1 VTHIEKISGEI
12 LDASAMILGSG
23 SSADGDQDVTYWYE
37 GICPYSGEILPLPRT
52 LQVEAIA
59 QNLMQEI
66 KIYGDKPIEGK
77 MYGVLLVENSHG
89 EKIVLK
95 AFSGLLNGESQI
107 AGWVPP
113 IAGREKVAIEES
125 ITLSKLATIKQ
136 ELIELS
142 EIPQRLEYEQKS
154 QEYASQF
161 QILQDQHRISK
172 QQRQI
177 KRSQSSDTNLKELEQ
192 ESQQEKMLRRDF
204 KRDRDQVLQPL
215 QEAIAIA
222 DNKMLMLKKQR
233 RELSRTLQT
242 QMHNAYVLTN
252 FAGETRSLRELITE
266 GVMPTGMGDCCAPKL
281 LHYAAIND
289 LTPLAMAEFWWGLPS
304 ADGYKIQGEFYGA
317 CVERCQPLMGFL
329 LSGRRSP
336 PAPLVKGG
344 EEIQN
349 RVTFFNGKEES
360 QVPLYKGDLGGSLSL
375 FTRRSPPA
383 PLIKGGEE
391 IRNQVPLYKGDLGG
405 SLQII
410 YEDQNLIAIAKPPNL
425 LSVPGRYLD
434 TQDSVLSRLRQYLGK
449 EMDEQTEIY
458 PVHRLD
464 RQTSGVLL
472 FARDLDS
479 LRHLQQQFQAR
490 QVHKIYEAL
499 LSGKLEIE
507 KGIIDLP
514 LWGNPENRPHQQVD
528 FNRGKPS
535 VTQFQILQ
543 QEENH
548 TRLEFIPL
556 TGRTHQL
563 RVHSADAR
571 GLGMTILGD
580 RLYGCHAETSR
591 LHLHARELTF
601 TYPRSQEIIHLQ
613 IPVPF

>member
-12 LDASAMILGSG
+12 LNASAMILGSG
-23 SSADGDQDVTYWYE
+23 SSAESDRSITYCYE
-37 GICPYSGEILPLPRT
+37 GICPYSGEILRLPRT
-52 LQVEAIA
+52 FQVEAIA

-66 KIYGDKPIEGK
+66 KSYGDRYIEGK
-77 MYGVLLVENSHG
+77 MYGVLLAESSQT

-142 EIPQRLEYEQKS
+142 EIPQRLEYAQKS
-154 QEYASQF
+154 QAYALQF
-161 QILQDQHRISK
+161 QILQDQHRVSK
-172 QQRQI
+172 QQRQV
-177 KRSQSSDTNLKELEQ
+177 KRSQLTELLDPDLQKLER

-222 DNKMLMLKKQR
+222 DSKMLMLKKQR

-266 GVMPTGMGDCCAPKL
+266 GAMPTGMGDCCAPKL
-281 LHYAAIND
+281 LHYAAIHD

-336 PAPLVKGG
+336 PAPHAVENFAL
-344 EEIQN
+344 QN
-349 RVTFFNGKEES
+349 F
-360 QVPLYKGDLGGSLSL
+360 QL
-375 FTRRSPPA
+375 
-383 PLIKGGEE
+383 
-391 IRNQVPLYKGDLGG
+391 
-405 SLQII
+405 I
-410 YEDQNLIAIAKPPNL
+410 YEDEYLLAIAKPPDL

-449 EMDEQTEIY
+449 EMGKGMDEQMEIY

-479 LRHLQQQFQAR
+479 LRHLHKQFQNR
-490 QVHKIYEAL
+490 QVHKTYEAL
-499 LSGKLEIE
+499 LSGKIAIE
-507 KGIIDLP
+507 QGIIDLP

-528 FNRGKPS
+528 FVKGKSS
-535 VTQFQILQ
+535 VTQFQVLR
-543 QEENH
+543 QEEKR
-548 TRLEFIPL
+548 TRIELTPL

-563 RVHSADAR
+563 RVHAADAR

-601 TYPRSQEIIHLQ
+601 THPRSQEIIHLE

>member
-1 VTHIEKISGEI
+1 
-12 LDASAMILGSG
+12 MILGSG
-23 SSADGDQDVTYWYE
+23 DCAEGDQDVTYWYE
-37 GICPYSGEILPLPRT
+37 GICPYTGEILRLPRT

-66 KIYGDKPIEGK
+66 SNVSTNKSIEGK
-77 MYGVLLVENSHG
+77 MYGVLLAENSLG
-89 EKIVLK
+89 EQIILK
-95 AFSGLLNGESQI
+95 AFSGLLNGASQI

-113 IAGREKVAIEES
+113 IAGREKVAIQES

-142 EIPQRLEYEQKS
+142 EIPQRLEYAQKS

-161 QILQDQHRISK
+161 QNLQDQHRISK

-177 KRSQSSDTNLKELEQ
+177 KRSQSSELDFQKLER
-192 ESQQEKMLRRDF
+192 ESQQEKMVRRDF
-204 KRDRDQVLQPL
+204 KRDRDHVLQPL

-222 DNKMLMLKKQR
+222 DHKMLLLKKQR

-266 GVMPTGMGDCCAPKL
+266 GAMPTGMGDCCAPKL
-281 LHYAAIND
+281 LHYAAIHD

-336 PAPLVKGG
+336 PAPL
-344 EEIQN
+344 
-349 RVTFFNGKEES
+349 
-360 QVPLYKGDLGGSLSL
+360 
-375 FTRRSPPA
+375 
-383 PLIKGGEE
+383 IKGGEE
-391 IRNQVPLYKGDLGG
+391 IRNQVPIYKEDLGG

-410 YEDQNLIAIAKPPNL
+410 YEDAYLLAIAKPPHI

-479 LRHLQQQFQAR
+479 LRHLQQQFQDR

-499 LSGKLEIE
+499 LSGKIDIE

-528 FNRGKPS
+528 FDRGKPS
-535 VTQFQILQ
+535 VTQFQILR
-543 QEENH
+543 QESNH
-548 TRLEFIPL
+548 TRIEFIPL

-563 RVHSADAR
+563 RVHAADAR

-580 RLYGCHAETSR
+580 LLYGCHAETSR

-601 TYPRSQEIIHLQ
+601 THPRSQEVMHLE

>member
-1 VTHIEKISGEI
+1 
-12 LDASAMILGSG
+12 MILVSG
-23 SSADGDQDVTYWYE
+23 SSAESDQVITYWYE
-37 GICPYSGEILPLPRT
+37 GRCPYSGEILRLPRT

-59 QNLMQEI
+59 KNLMQELSQVT
-66 KIYGDKPIEGK
+66 DKGLKPLVNKVQILQMISERYIEGK
-77 MYGVLLVENSHG
+77 MYGVLLAENSQG
-89 EKIVLK
+89 EQIILK

-142 EIPQRLEYEQKS
+142 EIPERIEYAQKS
-154 QEYASQF
+154 QEYALQF

-172 QQRQI
+172 QNRQI
-177 KRSQSSDTNLKELEQ
+177 KRSQSSELDFQKLER
-192 ESQQEKMLRRDF
+192 ESQQEKMVRRDF
-204 KRDRDQVLQPL
+204 KLDRDQVLQPL
-215 QEAIAIA
+215 QEVIAIA
-222 DNKMLMLKKQR
+222 DSKMLLLKKER
-233 RELSRTLQT
+233 RELSRSLQT

-266 GVMPTGMGDCCAPKL
+266 GAMPTGMGDCCAPKL
-281 LHYAAIND
+281 LHYAAIHD

-336 PAPLVKGG
+336 LAPLVKGG
-344 EEIQN
+344 EEIRN
-349 RVTFFNGKEES
+349 
-360 QVPLYKGDLGGSLSL
+360 QVLLYKEDLGGSL
-375 FTRRSPPA
+375 P
-383 PLIKGGEE
+383 I
-391 IRNQVPLYKGDLGG
+391 LYVD
-405 SLQII
+405 
-410 YEDQNLIAIAKPPNL
+410 ENLIAIAKPPDL

-434 TQDSVLSRLRQYLGK
+434 TQDSVLSRLRQYLDEK
-449 EMDEQTEIY
+449 KDEQIEIY

-472 FARDLDS
+472 LARDLDS
-479 LRHLQQQFQAR
+479 LRHLQQQFQER
-490 QVHKIYEAL
+490 KVHKIYEAL

-507 KGIIDLP
+507 KGVIDLP
-514 LWGNPENRPHQQVD
+514 LWGNPENRPHQEVD
-528 FNRGKPS
+528 FHKGKS
-535 VTQFQILQ
+535 SLTQFQILR

-548 TRLEFIPL
+548 TRIEFIPL

-563 RVHSADAR
+563 RVHAADSR

-601 TYPRSQEIIHLQ
+601 THPRSQEVIHLQ

>member
-1 VTHIEKISGEI
+1 
-12 LDASAMILGSG
+12 MILGSG
-23 SSADGDQDVTYWYE
+23 DCAEGDQDVTYWYE
-37 GICPYSGEILPLPRT
+37 GICPYTGEILRLPRT

-66 KIYGDKPIEGK
+66 SNVSTNKSIEGK
-77 MYGVLLVENSHG
+77 MYGVLLAENSLG
-89 EKIVLK
+89 EQIILK
-95 AFSGLLNGESQI
+95 AFSGLLNGASQI

-142 EIPQRLEYEQKS
+142 EIPQRLEYAQKS
-154 QEYASQF
+154 EEYALQF

-172 QQRQI
+172 QNRQL
-177 KRSQSSDTNLKELEQ
+177 KRSQSSELDFQKLER
-192 ESQQEKMLRRDF
+192 ESQQEKMVRRDF

-215 QEAIAIA
+215 QEAIAIG
-222 DNKMLMLKKQR
+222 DSKMLMLKKQR

-266 GVMPTGMGDCCAPKL
+266 GAMPTGMGDCCAPKL
-281 LHYAAIND
+281 LHYAAIHD

-336 PAPLVKGG
+336 PAPL
-344 EEIQN
+344 
-349 RVTFFNGKEES
+349 
-360 QVPLYKGDLGGSLSL
+360 
-375 FTRRSPPA
+375 
-383 PLIKGGEE
+383 IKGGEE
-391 IRNQVPLYKGDLGG
+391 IRNQVPIYKEDLGG

-410 YEDQNLIAIAKPPNL
+410 YEDAYLLAIAKPPHI

-479 LRHLQQQFQAR
+479 LRHLQQQFQDR

-499 LSGKLEIE
+499 LSGKIDIE

-528 FNRGKPS
+528 FDRGKPS
-535 VTQFQILQ
+535 VTQFQILR
-543 QEENH
+543 QESNH
-548 TRLEFIPL
+548 TRIEFIPL

-563 RVHSADAR
+563 RVHAADAR

-580 RLYGCHAETSR
+580 LLYGCHAETSR

-601 TYPRSQEIIHLQ
+601 THPRSQEVMHLE